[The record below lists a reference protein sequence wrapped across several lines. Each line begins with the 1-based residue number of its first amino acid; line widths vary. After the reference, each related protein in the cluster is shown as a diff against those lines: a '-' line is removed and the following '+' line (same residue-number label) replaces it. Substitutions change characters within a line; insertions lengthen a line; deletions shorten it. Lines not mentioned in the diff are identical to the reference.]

1 MWETT
6 ETYLYCRPDVLKT
19 ESGEV
24 EVDLVLQK
32 LAGEL
37 GLPGGP
43 LFREAHGTS
52 IVVPGS
58 PEEVWAAMDR
68 VATHRTRR
76 ELFLLPGSYGPFSEN
91 A

>member
-19 ESGEV
+19 QSGEV
-24 EVDLVLQK
+24 EVDLVLQE

-37 GLPGGP
+37 GLAGGP
-43 LFREAHGTS
+43 LLREAHGTS

-58 PEEVWAAMDR
+58 PEEVWAAMAR
-68 VATHRTRR
+68 VSTYGTRS
-76 ELFLLPGSYGPFSEN
+76 ELFLLPGS
-91 A
+91 